1 MTFYIAPRFLKKLA
15 VHITKN
21 FIDLPKVK
29 VPLILGIHGRKGEGK
44 TFQCELVYQAMGV
57 EVVHIS
63 AGELESPDAGDPA
76 RLIRLRYREA
86 AELIRVRG
94 KMAVLMINDLDAG
107 AWRVDAG
114 TQYTVNTQLV
124 NATLM
129 NIADNPTNVQLPGSY
144 DDTPLHRVPIVVTGN
159 DFATLY
165 APLVR
170 DGRMEKFYW
179 EPSRED
185 KIGIVGGIFSED
197 GLSMQDVTTLVDH
210 FLDQSVDFYG
220 ALRSRLFDEQI
231 EDFIDRVGIAKVGAS
246 VVNTTQ
252 PPAFHPPNFAL
263 PHLIEQGNLM
273 VIEQQRLRDMRL
285 VREYNQVLSEGRP
298 PQPEPAVIFSA
309 NTDPRPQALP
319 TTDGYPPTAPSDTIQ
334 TAPSP
339 SHGGGPDPQAVLN
352 SDALDPTMAQ
362 QVQSLV
368 SQGYAIGVE
377 YVEPR
382 RFKTGSWQSCRT
394 IAPTSPTETLAH
406 LAGCLND
413 HRGHYV
419 RVFGVDASK
428 RRVMETIIQRP

>member
-1 MTFYIAPRFLKKLA
+1 MTFYIAPRFLQKLA

-21 FIDLPKVK
+21 YIELPKVK

-44 TFQCELVYQAMGV
+44 TFQCELVYQKMGV

-63 AGELESPDAGDPA
+63 AGELESPDAGDPS

-107 AWRVDAG
+107 AGRVDAG

-185 KIGIVGGIFSED
+185 KIGIVSGIFSED
-197 GLSMQDVTTLVDH
+197 GLSAQDAATLVDH

-231 EDFIDRVGIAKVGAS
+231 EVFIQRVGVENVGSS
-246 VVNTTQ
+246 VVNTLK
-252 PPAFHPPNFAL
+252 PPTFNTPDFRL
-263 PHLIEQGNLM
+263 PHLIEQGELI
-273 VIEQQRLRDMRL
+273 VKEQQRLQDMRL
-285 VREYNQVLSEGRP
+285 VQEYNQALYNRP
-298 PQPEPAVIFSA
+298 SQDPDLGIFSA
-309 NTDPRPQALP
+309 SPQNNPVANRPNPQPTPAVSEPRPQPSPQASPQPSTPSPLNP
-319 TTDGYPPTAPSDTIQ
+319 AVAQSVQPLIAQGYP
-334 TAPSP
+334 
-339 SHGGGPDPQAVLN
+339 
-352 SDALDPTMAQ
+352 
-362 QVQSLV
+362 
-368 SQGYAIGVE
+368 IGVE

-382 RFKTGSWQSCRT
+382 RFSSGAWKSCKT
-394 IAPTSPTETLAH
+394 IAPASPTDTLAH
-406 LAGCLND
+406 LADCLQQ
-413 HRGHYV
+413 HPGHYV
-419 RVFGVDASK
+419 RVFAIGPDK
-428 RRVMETIIQRP
+428 RRLLETTIQRP

>member
-29 VPLILGIHGRKGEGK
+29 VPLILGIHGHKGEGK
-44 TFQCELVYQAMGV
+44 TFQCELVYQKMGV

-63 AGELESPDAGDPA
+63 AGELESPDAGDPS

-107 AWRVDAG
+107 AGRVDAG

-185 KIGIVGGIFSED
+185 KIGVVGGIFSED
-197 GLSMQDVTTLVDH
+197 GLSRQDVTTLVDH

-231 EDFIDRVGIAKVGAS
+231 EAFIDRVGIEKVGAS

-252 PPAFHPPNFAL
+252 PPTFHTPDFRL
-263 PHLIEQGNLM
+263 PHLIDQGERIVKEQH
-273 VIEQQRLRDMRL
+273 RLRDMRL
-285 VREYNQVLSEGRP
+285 VQTYNQALYDRRR
-298 PQPEPAVIFSA
+298 QNPEPAARFSTA
-309 NTDPRPQALP
+309 E
-319 TTDGYPPTAPSDTIQ
+319 APSQ
-334 TAPSP
+334 TVPQVVPVADRHAPAQSQPASP
-339 SHGGGPDPQAVLN
+339 PSGTPI
-352 SDALDPTMAQ
+352 DPTVAQ

-382 RFKTGSWQSCRT
+382 RFKMGSWQSCRT
-394 IAPTSPTETLAH
+394 IAPASSAETLAQ
-406 LAGCLND
+406 LATCLND
-413 HRGHYV
+413 HQGNYV
-419 RVFGVDASK
+419 RMFGVDAAK
-428 RRVMETIIQRP
+428 RRAMETIIQRP

>member
-21 FIDLPKVK
+21 FIDLPQVK
-29 VPLILGIHGRKGEGK
+29 VPLILGIHGHKGEGK
-44 TFQCELVYQAMGV
+44 TFQCELVYQKMGV

-63 AGELESPDAGDPA
+63 AGELESPDAGDPS

-107 AWRVDAG
+107 AGRVDAG

-185 KIGIVGGIFSED
+185 KIGIVGGIFSDD
-197 GLSMQDVTTLVDH
+197 GLSAQDVTALVDH

-231 EDFIDRVGIAKVGAS
+231 EAFIDRVGIEKVGPS

-252 PPAFHPPNFAL
+252 PPTFHAPNFRL
-263 PHLIEQGNLM
+263 PHLIEQGELI
-273 VIEQQRLRDMRL
+273 VKEQHRLRDMRL
-285 VREYNQVLSEGRP
+285 VQAYNQALYDRRRQE
-298 PQPEPAVIFSA
+298 PEPVARFS
-309 NTDPRPQALP
+309 T
-319 TTDGYPPTAPSDTIQ
+319 GGAPIQ
-334 TAPSP
+334 TVPQTVPVADRHAPAQSP
-339 SHGGGPDPQAVLN
+339 AVPVAQSQPASRSSGTPIDPAV
-352 SDALDPTMAQ
+352 AQ
-362 QVQSLV
+362 QVQSLA

-394 IAPTSPTETLAH
+394 LAPASPTETLAQ
-406 LAGCLND
+406 LATCLND

-419 RVFGVDASK
+419 RIFGVDASK
-428 RRVMETIIQRP
+428 RRVMETMIQRP